1 MNKDFRDSIKP
12 LIDLSAPDKQE
23 LKSGKHPVLKD
34 CPHAKNLK
42 GIDFDTICEKWYPS
56 GKGKNV
62 PCSVDALVFQNGQI
76 YLIEFKSGK
85 LTHVE
90 RKIYD
95 SVMML
100 IEHDN
105 RDFQTMR
112 QAATYIVVSTKFDDS
127 KNRDKAISRPYCFSG
142 QYNYSNKPWN
152 NPHII
157 KMYDSWNLSSL
168 EDIIVSKTYCMP
180 PSMFDKFVE
189 HEGWK

>member
-12 LIDLSAPDKQE
+12 LIDLSEPDEQE

-34 CPHAKNLK
+34 CPHAKNMK
-42 GIDFDTICEKWYPS
+42 GIDFDTIREKWYPS

-112 QAATYIVVSTKFDDS
+112 QTATYIVVSTKFDES
-127 KNRDKAISRPYCFSG
+127 KNCDKSISRAACYGG
-142 QYNYSNKPWN
+142 QYNSNEPWN
-152 NPHII
+152 NPAFI
-157 KMYDSWNLSSL
+157 KKHARLNLSAL
-168 EDIIVSKTYCMP
+168 EDVIVAKTYCMAP
-180 PSMFDKFVE
+180 YMFDEFVK